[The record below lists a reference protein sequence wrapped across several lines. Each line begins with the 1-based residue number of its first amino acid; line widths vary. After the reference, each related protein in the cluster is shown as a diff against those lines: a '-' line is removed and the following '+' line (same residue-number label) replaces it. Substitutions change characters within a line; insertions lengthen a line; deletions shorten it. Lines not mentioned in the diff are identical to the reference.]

1 MRLCRFRHEGV
12 VQIGFYGDVHVLP
25 LSKAN
30 AAYRQATHETLP
42 LPESDALLEFLP
54 PAGPHF
60 EHTRKLAAWADTS
73 GQEILKPL
81 QLPVASVE
89 LLTPIPNPNKLFLL
103 AGNYAKHIEEGGRKA
118 AEREETFPYVFM
130 KPAST
135 TLTNP
140 GGVVHI
146 PKVSPDHI
154 DWELELA
161 VIIGKKCKHVKE
173 AEALQFVAGYTVV
186 NDISNRKFRPNP
198 GRKERDMDR
207 FFDWLHGKWADSF
220 CPCGPCVASADA
232 IPDPQN
238 LKLELKLNGEVRQD
252 ATTQQQIFPVAAVIE
267 FISSFVTLEPGD
279 IIATGTPAG
288 VGNTTGTYLKPGDKL
303 EAFISSIG
311 TLVSVVEAEA

>member
-1 MRLCRFRHEGV
+1 MRLCRFRNQGTESVGLYSEKQV
-12 VQIGFYGDVHVLP
+12 VDL
-25 LSKAN
+25 
-30 AAYRQATHETLP
+30 AAAADAYQKATHESLSLP
-42 LPESDALLEFLP
+42 KSNDLLAFLP
-54 PAGPHF
+54 PAGEGF
-60 EHTRKLAAWADTS
+60 AGAQKLAAWAQTS
-73 GQEILKPL
+73 GDEHLQKIGKP
-81 QLPVASVE
+81 VGEVE
-89 LLTPIPNPNKLFLL
+89 LLIPIPKPNKLFLL

-135 TLTNP
+135 TLTDP
-140 GGVVHI
+140 GRPVRI

-161 VIIGKKCKHVKE
+161 VVIGKQCKHVSE
-173 AEALQFVAGYTVV
+173 ADALGYVAGYTVV

-198 GRKERDMDR
+198 NRKERDMDR

-220 CPCGPCVASADA
+220 CPCGPCITSADS
-232 IPDPQN
+232 IPDPQT
-238 LKLELKLNGEVRQD
+238 LKMELKLNGEVRQD
-252 ATTQQQIFPVAAVIE
+252 ATTAQQIFPVAAVIE

-303 EAFISSIG
+303 EATIESIG
-311 TLVSVVEAEA
+311 TLASPIEAEA